1 MKMNLISTNHYK
13 HSHKQLRLLD
23 SSKQNLINT
32 SILNS
37 TKSIVELQQQ
47 LAVRK
52 QFYKKHTVNE
62 NEHSSSKLKTYY
74 NSIKQVTPIKQYSS
88 NLNALYSS
96 NNNMLESGLG
106 KEYTLVRKK
115 TNHSH
120 KKARAFN
127 ENKEI
132 GQMYLAEAIKQS
144 ESRTK
149 EGQHKNQINKLN
161 ISIAIIAGLSILIS
175 FINCEINV
183 NRSNKIINDSS
194 KRNQMRN
201 KDILE
206 LLKHRNLTFMENF
219 LRIVQLIINVVN
231 AVIILYQGYI
241 EYQFHC
247 KEYIDNLKYVL
258 ADKSSFFDQINY
270 ILKNK
275 LLDVIIATIAYPPS
289 FNTIYIKRDGDIYYP
304 IFLEFIINLINLL
317 KVKLIFHMFKGLTLW
332 NSKIA
337 SSICRTYKVQ
347 PNIQFIIKSQLRTH
361 PLIFLISFFCFYL
374 LTATCIIRMFEF
386 GAILDNHNFF
396 EKDKTHLNKMINVM
410 WMVGIT
416 SFTNGFGDCYPKTI
430 IGRLLTFVFAVIGVV
445 IVSMII
451 MIIISYFQMSQGE
464 KKVYL
469 KLKKIFNPENKEHK
483 AANVI
488 REILILR
495 KLYKMKLMNQFSNQ
509 KVDYLM
515 QLFIIL
521 SMMRKDTK
529 SLRDKYKIAR
539 AFAISM
545 DDLLQKMKKKI
556 DDNTKFLNGHLDKL
570 KGIED
575 KLQSISENQ
584 ISTLLILKDVK
595 THQNNIMN
603 YLIQWNNDNMKKNQ
617 KKKSEVF
624 LEKKY
629 KTINNTNILN
639 SNISLSKNFSSPPP
653 YRPRKKVTMC
663 LINTKNLDKQT
674 PVLRLRRKKKTNPQ
688 RNHKSNIL
696 SYLHMERPNLP
707 IISKSNKDLK
717 KSLNAKK
724 SRHVAINQELNQEFE
739 IEL

>member
-1 MKMNLISTNHYK
+1 
-13 HSHKQLRLLD
+13 
-23 SSKQNLINT
+23 
-32 SILNS
+32 
-37 TKSIVELQQQ
+37 
-47 LAVRK
+47 
-52 QFYKKHTVNE
+52 
-62 NEHSSSKLKTYY
+62 
-74 NSIKQVTPIKQYSS
+74 
-88 NLNALYSS
+88 
-96 NNNMLESGLG
+96 
-106 KEYTLVRKK
+106 
-115 TNHSH
+115 
-120 KKARAFN
+120 
-127 ENKEI
+127 
-132 GQMYLAEAIKQS
+132 
-144 ESRTK
+144 
-149 EGQHKNQINKLN
+149 
-161 ISIAIIAGLSILIS
+161 
-175 FINCEINV
+175 
-183 NRSNKIINDSS
+183 
-194 KRNQMRN
+194 
-201 KDILE
+201 
-206 LLKHRNLTFMENF
+206 
-219 LRIVQLIINVVN
+219 
-231 AVIILYQGYI
+231 
-241 EYQFHC
+241 
-247 KEYIDNLKYVL
+247 
-258 ADKSSFFDQINY
+258 
-270 ILKNK
+270 
-275 LLDVIIATIAYPPS
+275 
-289 FNTIYIKRDGDIYYP
+289 
-304 IFLEFIINLINLL
+304 
-317 KVKLIFHMFKGLTLW
+317 MFKGLTLW

-451 MIIISYFQMSQGE
+451 MIIRSYFQMSQGE

-515 QLFIIL
+515 QLFIIF

-674 PVLRLRRKKKTNPQ
+674 PVLRLMRKKKTNPQ

-724 SRHVAINQELNQEFE
+724 IRHVAINQELNQAFE

>member
-149 EGQHKNQINKLN
+149 EGQHKNKINKLN

-289 FNTIYIKRDGDIYYP
+289 CNTIYIKRDGDIYYP

-488 REILILR
+488 REILILG

-515 QLFIIL
+515 QLFIIF

-595 THQNNIMN
+595 AHQNNIMN

-674 PVLRLRRKKKTNPQ
+674 PVLRLMRKKKTNPQ

-724 SRHVAINQELNQEFE
+724 IRHVAINQELNQAFE

>member
-674 PVLRLRRKKKTNPQ
+674 PVLRLMRKKKTNPQ

-724 SRHVAINQELNQEFE
+724 IRHVAINQELNQAFE

>member
-149 EGQHKNQINKLN
+149 EGQHKNKINKLN

-247 KEYIDNLKYVL
+247 KEYIDNLKY
-258 ADKSSFFDQINY
+258 N
-270 ILKNK
+270 
-275 LLDVIIATIAYPPS
+275 
-289 FNTIYIKRDGDIYYP
+289 IYQKR
-304 IFLEFIINLINLL
+304 
-317 KVKLIFHMFKGLTLW
+317 W
-332 NSKIA
+332 
-337 SSICRTYKVQ
+337 R
-347 PNIQFIIKSQLRTH
+347 
-361 PLIFLISFFCFYL
+361 YL
-374 LTATCIIRMFEF
+374 L
-386 GAILDNHNFF
+386 
-396 EKDKTHLNKMINVM
+396 
-410 WMVGIT
+410 
-416 SFTNGFGDCYPKTI
+416 
-430 IGRLLTFVFAVIGVV
+430 
-445 IVSMII
+445 
-451 MIIISYFQMSQGE
+451 
-464 KKVYL
+464 
-469 KLKKIFNPENKEHK
+469 
-483 AANVI
+483 
-488 REILILR
+488 
-495 KLYKMKLMNQFSNQ
+495 
-509 KVDYLM
+509 
-515 QLFIIL
+515 
-521 SMMRKDTK
+521 
-529 SLRDKYKIAR
+529 
-539 AFAISM
+539 
-545 DDLLQKMKKKI
+545 
-556 DDNTKFLNGHLDKL
+556 
-570 KGIED
+570 
-575 KLQSISENQ
+575 
-584 ISTLLILKDVK
+584 
-595 THQNNIMN
+595 
-603 YLIQWNNDNMKKNQ
+603 
-617 KKKSEVF
+617 
-624 LEKKY
+624 
-629 KTINNTNILN
+629 
-639 SNISLSKNFSSPPP
+639 SNIS
-653 YRPRKKVTMC
+653 
-663 LINTKNLDKQT
+663 
-674 PVLRLRRKKKTNPQ
+674 
-688 RNHKSNIL
+688 
-696 SYLHMERPNLP
+696 
-707 IISKSNKDLK
+707 
-717 KSLNAKK
+717 
-724 SRHVAINQELNQEFE
+724 
-739 IEL
+739 

>member
-88 NLNALYSS
+88 NVNALYSS

-304 IFLEFIINLINLL
+304 IFLEFIVNLINLL

-674 PVLRLRRKKKTNPQ
+674 PVLRLMRKKKTNPQ

-724 SRHVAINQELNQEFE
+724 IRHVAINQELNQAFE